1 MKGVIFDLDG
11 VITDTAKFHFEAW
24 KRLAQ
29 EKFSLDL
36 PAEFE
41 TQLKGVS
48 RTESLRRILKFGQI
62 TLSQEELEEYATQK
76 NAYYLS
82 SIEKLTSADIL
93 PGIKELLVE
102 LKEHNIKIALGSAS
116 NNAPFILEK
125 LGLMSYFATIVDPK
139 KVLHGKPA
147 PDIFL
152 VGAQQLGLSATQCV
166 GIEDSVAGITAIKDA
181 QMLAV
186 GVGNTEELK
195 QADII
200 VPSTK
205 QLTYALLSKL

>member
-24 KRLAQ
+24 QKLAQ

-48 RTESLRRILKFGQI
+48 RTESLRRILKFGKI

-76 NAYYLS
+76 NVYYLS
-82 SIEKLTSADIL
+82 SIKKLTSADIL
-93 PGIKELLVE
+93 PGIKKLLVE

-125 LGLMSYFATIVDPK
+125 LGLMSYFTTIVDPK

-152 VGAQQLGLSATQCV
+152 VGAEQLGLSATQCV
-166 GIEDSVAGITAIKDA
+166 GIEDSVAGIMAIKDA
-181 QMLAV
+181 QMVAV
-186 GVGNTEELK
+186 GVGDTAELS

-200 VPSTK
+200 VPSTR
-205 QLTYALLSKL
+205 QLNYTLLSKF

>member
-152 VGAQQLGLSATQCV
+152 VGAEQLGLSATQCV

-186 GVGNTEELK
+186 GVGNAEELK

>member
-24 KRLAQ
+24 KRLSQ

-152 VGAQQLGLSATQCV
+152 VGAEQLGLSATQCV

-181 QMLAV
+181 QILAV
-186 GVGNTEELK
+186 GVGNAEELK

>member
-24 KRLAQ
+24 KRLSQ

-152 VGAQQLGLSATQCV
+152 VGAEQLGLSATQCV

-186 GVGNTEELK
+186 GVGNAEELK

>member
-186 GVGNTEELK
+186 GVGNAEELK